1 MEQVPLGKQLKSVSN
16 LFSRH
21 LNQIPLYHEGEN
33 LTPMQRMIIVVV
45 FLTALRGHSCVA
57 HDIIGVLWNTQS
69 KVVSRKWTLIDL
81 QSVIGVIGDSGG
93 IGATGLTDGRK
104 HRQNVVFLSSSQ
116 RVAVI

>member
-1 MEQVPLGKQLKSVSN
+1 
-16 LFSRH
+16 
-21 LNQIPLYHEGEN
+21 
-33 LTPMQRMIIVVV
+33 MIIVVV

-81 QSVIGVIGDSGG
+81 QSVIGVIG

>member
-1 MEQVPLGKQLKSVSN
+1 MVIV
-16 LFSRH
+16 
-21 LNQIPLYHEGEN
+21 EN
-33 LTPMQRMIIVVV
+33 AVVGQSERNPTCTATERMIFVVV

>member
-1 MEQVPLGKQLKSVSN
+1 MSTKNHHIKSLS
-16 LFSRH
+16 
-21 LNQIPLYHEGEN
+21 
-33 LTPMQRMIIVVV
+33 
-45 FLTALRGHSCVA
+45 HSP
-57 HDIIGVLWNTQS
+57 DIIGLFFSVLNTQS